1 LLTQAQA
8 EQDVGALPTSPIQ
21 REIQIWPAKLTDAS
35 EPVYMIP
42 INPTYAS
49 SLFDHG
55 LASQTLFCDKPDI
68 LIQDECVY
76 YSATRMNLQTPG
88 RIIWYVSMGDGYEGT
103 SAARACSFLIEAVK
117 GPAKLIF
124 RRFKRFGVF
133 EWKQVLEIAGGS
145 DKEITAIRFSHTEPF
160 PHPIPLKEML
170 EDLKSAPVG
179 PRPLSYDL
187 FLKLYRTGVGL

>member
-1 LLTQAQA
+1 MA
-8 EQDVGALPTSPIQ
+8 
-21 REIQIWPAKLTDAS
+21 WP
-35 EPVYMIP
+35 VRR
-42 INPTYAS
+42 
-49 SLFDHG
+49 FFG
-55 LASQTLFCDKPDI
+55 DKPDI

-88 RIIWYVSMGDGYEGT
+88 RIIWYVSQGDGYEGT

-117 GPAKLIF
+117 GPAKVIF

-133 EWKQVLEIAGGS
+133 EWKQVLEIAGGDP

-160 PHPIPLKEML
+160 PHPIALKEML
-170 EDLKSAPVG
+170 GDLGSAPVG

-187 FLKLYRTGVGL
+187 FLKLYRAGVGL

>member
-1 LLTQAQA
+1 
-8 EQDVGALPTSPIQ
+8 
-21 REIQIWPAKLTDAS
+21 
-35 EPVYMIP
+35 MIP

-55 LASQTLFCDKPDI
+55 LASQTFFCDKPDI

-76 YSATRMNLQTPG
+76 YSATRNNLQTPG
-88 RIIWYVSMGDGYEGT
+88 RIIWYVSLGDGYEGT
-103 SAARACSFLIEAVK
+103 SAARACSFFIEAVK
-117 GPAKLIF
+117 GPAKAIF

-133 EWKQVLEIAGGS
+133 EWKQVLEIAGGP

-170 EDLKSAPVG
+170 GDLGSAPVG

-187 FLKLYRTGVGL
+187 FLKLYRTGTGL